1 MLKVLNL
8 KKKIMCAYLYSHQ
21 KRVLDSLALELQAI
35 ENCQT
40 RILETNLQSLKPQ
53 ALFQTP
59 EVFNF

>member
-1 MLKVLNL
+1 
-8 KKKIMCAYLYSHQ
+8 MCAYLYSHQ